1 MAKKSKFCPWCGAVM
16 RPKASFC
23 HSCGHSL
30 DEFKGGKASA
40 PAQTQELNAEMLK
53 TGSETVIVE
62 SEPLVE
68 AIPTQ
73 TNGATTV
80 IIEEK
85 SDVEAKPEIVE
96 PPAETA
102 VATAPAAPKK
112 KVRKTKRYVA
122 QSEYIWEESDAPNW
136 SILIVSVLS
145 LVLVVVLLW
154 LGNFWR

>member
-1 MAKKSKFCPWCGAVM
+1 M

-30 DEFKGGKASA
+30 NDFKGGKVPPPA

-53 TGSETVIVE
+53 TGNETVIVE

-68 AIPTQ
+68 TVLER

-80 IIEEK
+80 IIEET

-96 PPAETA
+96 PHSETI
-102 VATAPAAPKK
+102 ATPAPAAPKK